1 MWSCIECAAL
11 KLHSSDLLLH
21 FYKVGGLNRRQL
33 DKKKEKKKGMVTF
46 ETAEAEISRFSVYA
60 WSMSRAPKKTTTL
73 QSPYCN
79 SIASFIWRSPPPR
92 ATEDIIQFSQTKGV
106 SMPEVS
112 DNSTWSPLSH
122 TFLITEFE
130 GAASDIFLLQEVK
143 VSRASLSSSPLFILY
158 TVVCSVC
165 TNVCDTLRDC
175 LKVCTIISV
184 AWLQTFEGAYSAE
197 LPDSLCNKLTSSVW
211 YQAIESIYLL
221 E

>member
-1 MWSCIECAAL
+1 MIYCCTSI
-11 KLHSSDLLLH
+11 KLADLTGDSLT
-21 FYKVGGLNRRQL
+21 
-33 DKKKEKKKGMVTF
+33 KKKERKKEWSHSKQPRQKYPDFQCMHGVWVELLKKQQPYNHHTVTQ
-46 ETAEAEISRFSVYA
+46 SRLLFDA
-60 WSMSRAPKKTTTL
+60 
-73 QSPYCN
+73 
-79 SIASFIWRSPPPR
+79 PPPR

-112 DNSTWSPLSH
+112 DNSTWSPLPH
-122 TFLITEFE
+122 TFLIAEFE